1 MTPKSSMN
9 RTLHPEVDHLL
20 HSNPNMT
27 CLQAGSSNLA
37 QATFQMMRNT
47 NVMRFGTNQAGLKA
61 DDHYSKLKEEMI
73 ERRKE
78 HQRQLNEYK
87 QSVVQAKEDKKR
99 IQAENGAFWLQ
110 QADWKRQKK
119 LELKNE
125 PYDPDQVWNIEEPD
139 RKQREAIERKAVNA
153 NLKEVNAKEQKGFYQ
168 RKQDARNLDK
178 MEGQKMIELDTDC
191 TVRERQ
197 LREFKRQMFAQEMLD
212 SCNKQKSFRKNMK
225 EIENEK

>member
-1 MTPKSSMN
+1 
-9 RTLHPEVDHLL
+9 
-20 HSNPNMT
+20 
-27 CLQAGSSNLA
+27 
-37 QATFQMMRNT
+37 
-47 NVMRFGTNQAGLKA
+47 
-61 DDHYSKLKEEMI
+61 MI

-153 NLKEVNAKEQKGFYQ
+153 NLKEVNSKEQKGFYQ
-168 RKQDARNLDK
+168 RKQDAR
-178 MEGQKMIELDTDC
+178 
-191 TVRERQ
+191 
-197 LREFKRQMFAQEMLD
+197 
-212 SCNKQKSFRKNMK
+212 
-225 EIENEK
+225 